1 MVRAGRPLRMIT
13 AIPVMVS
20 GDSGPAVCFP
30 AEEPCSPTQRISL
43 GQPLLPANPGIWAGA
58 ELGFRYSW
66 GIFAVTYTSK
76 LGLHCHLF
84 GC

>member
-30 AEEPCSPTQRISL
+30 ADEPCSPTQRIPL
-43 GQPLLPANPGIWAGA
+43 GQPLLPANAGSG
-58 ELGFRYSW
+58 LGFRCSW

-84 GC
+84 GY